1 LATKMDP
8 NAATQV
14 RDVND
19 SHNQVAESDEI
30 ILSFFRFLLEDDPHD
45 HVEGLHEHTDVNK
58 APKKL
63 EEVEL
68 VALGK
73 NESWHSADEIE

>member
-1 LATKMDP
+1 MTP
-8 NAATQV
+8 
-14 RDVND
+14 
-19 SHNQVAESDEI
+19 I
-30 ILSFFRFLLEDDPHD
+30 IKSQKVMRSFLSFFGFLLENDPHD